1 MTCVPGYHAL
11 MPSMQTLIAFAVV
24 SVLIMIVPGPSNL
37 FLLAHGIG
45 RGRRSAL
52 AALIGME
59 TALAIRV
66 LLTAGGLST
75 VLVSSA
81 LAFGAVRWAGV
92 AYLTALGIWAL
103 LARRH
108 QQEAAGPVSRD
119 VPAARSACKG
129 LIVGLANP
137 KVLMFFIAF
146 LPQFVHPGRGSAA
159 GQLVVL
165 GAVWW
170 VIGMAWDLV
179 LADGSGTIGGWL
191 RRRPRV
197 GVLQSRAEGSTY
209 LGLAGWAAF
218 AGGRPDH

>member
-1 MTCVPGYHAL
+1 
-11 MPSMQTLIAFAVV
+11 MPSMQTLIAFAVA

-45 RGRRSAL
+45 HGRRSAL

-59 TALAIRV
+59 TASAIRV
-66 LLTAGGLST
+66 LLTAGGLSA

-92 AYLTALGIWAL
+92 AYLTGLGIRAL
-103 LARRH
+103 LVRRH
-108 QQEAAGPVSRD
+108 QQEAADPVSRG
-119 VPAARSACKG
+119 VPVARSACKG

-137 KVLMFFIAF
+137 KVLIFFIAF

-159 GQLVVL
+159 GQLLVL

-170 VIGMAWDLV
+170 AIGVAWDLV
-179 LADGSGTIGGWL
+179 LACGSGTIGGWL
-191 RRRPRV
+191 RRRPRI
-197 GVLQSRAEGSTY
+197 GALQSRAEGITY